1 MCVYFRLFFVR
12 CLTKTSCK
20 HALKI
25 KNCYAED
32 LIQNILELFAGDKFM
47 SKIQLRLPRFMYSA
61 CPPLTKDSKR
71 L

>member
-1 MCVYFRLFFVR
+1 MCVYFRLFFGR
-12 CLTKTSCK
+12 RLSKTSCK
-20 HALKI
+20 HALEI

-32 LIQNILELFAGDKFM
+32 VFQDVLELFAGDKFM

-61 CPPLTKDSKR
+61 CPPLAKDNKR